1 VTGPGRPTL
10 VEIDG
15 YRVNVDTPGHMLVA
29 RNVDRPGMIG
39 KVGTVLGEAGI
50 NIAFMQVGRKH
61 AGSHAVMVLGVDDP
75 ISPQVMAR
83 LEQVEDLWD
92 TRVVTW

>member
-1 VTGPGRPTL
+1 MAPYGSVLVVEHVDKPG
-10 VEIDG
+10 V
-15 YRVNVDTPGHMLVA
+15 
-29 RNVDRPGMIG
+29 IG
-39 KVGTVLGEAGI
+39 TIGQVLGSSGI
-50 NIAFMQVGRKH
+50 NIGAMQVGRKH